1 MNIPKRIISAIMAL
15 CVGTAA
21 LPMTNLIPLTVAA
34 VEDYSV
40 VETDHCL
47 AYRVYADHA
56 EVYKQNPYYE
66 SLLSEELVIPSEI
79 EGKPVTVISNLS
91 YYPMRSITLPDTIT
105 RIGSSAFSNC
115 DQLEEITI
123 PSGVTEI
130 PYSAFGRCETLTKI
144 VLPDSI
150 TKIENNAFHDCP
162 SLVSIELPEH
172 LELIGQDAFNNC
184 TSLKEIHIPDGVK
197 EINNSTFYDCTSL
210 EKVTLPEN
218 LEIIKSWAFHNCT
231 ALQSITLPAFQSL
244 TTTITTGDGAYAR
257 EYTMDTLNPT
267 AFNGCTS
274 LSEFKIYPGS
284 TCYSVKDGL
293 LCNETG
299 DTLMLFPSG
308 LQSDT
313 YMLPEYIT
321 SINSKAFAYCNGIRK
336 LCIPDSV
343 TTLSEYAFAEMGSV
357 EEIVLPDTLTILPGN
372 VFRHSVNLQ
381 RIHFS
386 ANLKVIR
393 DKAFSETGFT
403 ELVIPDSVE
412 AVEKDAFTDMPSL
425 EHLTFGGK
433 TRFCY
438 ISGSSSSE
446 EDLEYQD
453 NGIGLVGNTAL
464 TEITVPNENPYYT
477 IREQAMVY
485 DHDGTEL
492 YACSPGIVTPIFR
505 IPDGTKVIGSSA
517 MRDID
522 GFQEVILPAG
532 IRELKMYSFYGSS
545 LEKLTFADESCLD
558 DLRLRTDCL
567 RDTPFLEQYEEEEGM
582 AITESGILLAAP
594 EGLEEM
600 VIPANVRTYLE
611 RGFSKFGGI
620 EFAPTTI
627 FEGNARLHDTNHVM
641 PVEHLVVKGDL
652 CFEENS
658 ISCWESLQSVS
669 VGGNCTVE
677 IGYDDLTIFNRNDT
691 ITDWTVGGELSVAG
705 ALRGSITHLSYPRPE
720 MHYCIGDNPDGTTSQ
735 ADMSERILPSEFD
748 KYCQT
753 ASESIPTPCLQQQHV
768 DYLQELHDGNGNC
781 YALYNPGI
789 RSEVP
794 VYLYPEDP
802 EAQPV
807 IFSKDQYYFGC
818 SAMDTD
824 GTLYIL
830 WGKNTRVDSNDD
842 SLVLCKYDLNG
853 ELLGE
858 CGIPV
863 DFTRATSPFMSG
875 NVSLVLT
882 NGMAV
887 FQYST
892 FWNNENSQGSGVCAV
907 DTATMQE
914 VRNDNKPEIYGNT
927 LGTDNPQT
935 LRHSF
940 SRAISLIPTKYG
952 VFGLDKKD
960 SLYLETHL
968 AGNGRFAVNLIRDT
982 SPVSQYSAMFYD
994 PDVSLCG
1001 LTASSS
1007 TFAFAGQ
1014 SNLSPSGRRNAFVR
1028 ILDQNLTSTADDL
1041 VGEDVV
1047 YKDDSGNE
1055 HITHNVIWLTDI
1067 PEDGEVGAVKLT
1079 TLGDGSYC
1087 AMWEQKIGEDGS
1099 VWYTVFDECGNR
1111 LRRPTKLLNARL
1123 SNTSV
1128 QPIADGTK
1136 LKWATVCD
1144 NVLTWYSVDLADGG
1158 ETVPVPQDPDK
1169 SLLGDVNEDGKIGA
1183 KDASDILV
1191 EYSKM
1196 STGGVS
1202 SFSDKQKAAANVNG
1216 DDKIDAKDASA
1227 ILSYYS
1233 YTSTG
1238 GKEDIESFLK
1248 SQKD

>member
-15 CVGTAA
+15 CVGTSA
-21 LPMTNLIPLTVAA
+21 LPMANLMPLTVAA
-34 VEDYSV
+34 VQDYSV
-40 VETDHCL
+40 VEADNYLVYHVYSDHVEVRRSYPIDESEL
-47 AYRVYADHA
+47 A
-56 EVYKQNPYYE
+56 
-66 SLLSEELVIPSEI
+66 EELEIPAEI

-91 YYPMRSITLPDTIT
+91 YYPMRSITLPDTVT
-105 RIGSSAFSNC
+105 SIGNSSFSAC

-130 PYSAFGRCETLTKI
+130 SYSAFSSCKALKKV
-144 VLPDSI
+144 VLPDGI
-150 TKIENNAFHDCP
+150 TKIDRNAFSQCS
-162 SLVSIELPEH
+162 SLVS
-172 LELIGQDAFNNC
+172 LEFPGQLEYLGENAFNNC
-184 TSLKEIHIPDGVK
+184 TSLE
-197 EINNSTFYDCTSL
+197 E
-210 EKVTLPEN
+210 VTLPEN
-218 LEIIKSWAFHNCT
+218 LELIESQAFHNCT
-231 ALQSITLPAFQSL
+231 ALQHITLPAFQSL
-244 TTTITTGDGAYAR
+244 KTTVNEWGLETEKDS
-257 EYTMDTLNPT
+257 LSLS
-267 AFNGCTS
+267 AFDGCTS
-274 LSEFKIYPGS
+274 LSEFKIHSGS
-284 TCYSVKDGL
+284 SCYSTVDGL

-299 DTLMLFPSG
+299 ETLILVPQG
-308 LQSDT
+308 LQADT
-313 YMLPEYIT
+313 YLLPGNIT
-321 SINSKAFAYCNGIRK
+321 AINSNAFKGCSGIRK

-343 TTLSEYAFAEMGSV
+343 TTLSEFAFAKMGSV
-357 EEIVLPDTLTILPGN
+357 EEIVLPDSLTILPSLL
-372 VFRHSVNLQ
+372 FDESSNLQ
-381 RIHFS
+381 RIHFPTS
-386 ANLKVIR
+386 LRIIM
-393 DKAFSETGFT
+393 DLAFCRTGFT

-412 AVEKDAFTDMPSL
+412 KVDETAFTNMSSL
-425 EHLTFGGK
+425 EHLTFGK
-433 TRFCY
+433 QTRFCDIY
-438 ISGSSSSE
+438 DHYDNE
-446 EDLEYQD
+446 EEFEYQ
-453 NGIGLVGNTAL
+453 GYGLVLSGDTAL
-464 TEITVPNENPYYT
+464 KKITIPKENPYYT
-477 IREQAMVY
+477 VREDAWVY
-485 DHDGTEL
+485 EHDGTEL
-492 YACSPGIVTPIFR
+492 YACSPGIITPVLR
-505 IPDGTKVIGSSA
+505 IPDGTKEIGISA
-517 MRDID
+517 MRNTD

-532 IRELKMYSFYGSS
+532 IRELKEYCFMNSS
-545 LEKLTFADESCLD
+545 LEKLALD
-558 DLRLRTDCL
+558 DEDDLDELRLRSDCL
-567 RDTPFLEQYEEEEGM
+567 RETPFLDQYAEEKGM
-582 AITESGILLAAP
+582 VITENGILLSAP
-594 EGLEEM
+594 EDVDEM
-600 VIPANVRTYLE
+600 VIPANVRAWLE
-611 RGFSKFGGI
+611 PGFGKFGGVS
-620 EFAPTTI
+620 FAPRTI
-627 FEGNARLHDTNHVM
+627 FEGNARFHDTNFSL
-641 PVEHLVVKGDL
+641 PIENLIVKGDL
-652 CFEENS
+652 YFEEKS
-658 ISCWESLQSVS
+658 IRFWDSLKSVT
-669 VGGNCTVE
+669 VDGNCTVE
-677 IGYDDLTIFNRNDT
+677 LCFDDLTAFNDS

-720 MHYCIGDNPDGTTSQ
+720 MHYCIGDNPDVTTSQ
-735 ADMSERILPSEFD
+735 ADISERILPSEFD

-753 ASESIPTPCLQQQHV
+753 ASESIPTPCLKQQHV

-789 RSEVP
+789 RSAVP

-802 EAQPV
+802 GAQPV

-830 WGKNTRVDSNDD
+830 WGKNTNVNSGED
-842 SLVLCKYDLNG
+842 SLVLCKYDPNG

-863 DFTRATSPFMSG
+863 DFTRATNPFSSG

-887 FQYST
+887 FQYAT
-892 FWNNENSQGSGVCAV
+892 FWNNERGQGSGVCAV
-907 DTATMQE
+907 DTVTMQE
-914 VRNDNKPEIYGNT
+914 VRNEYIPEIYGNSI
-927 LGTDNPQT
+927 GTDNPQT
-935 LRHSF
+935 FRNSY

-960 SLYLETHL
+960 SLYME
-968 AGNGRFAVNLIRDT
+968 ANIAKNGEFAVDSIGST
-982 SPVSQYSAMFYD
+982 FYPYSVMFYD

-1067 PEDGEVGAVKLT
+1067 PEDGEVGSVKLT

-1144 NVLTWYSVDLADGG
+1144 NVLTWYSVDLSDGG
-1158 ETVPVPQDPDK
+1158 ETVPVEQDPDK
-1169 SLLGDVNEDGKIGA
+1169 SLLGDVNEDGKIDA

-1196 STGGVS
+1196 STGGAS
-1202 SFSDKQKAAANVNG
+1202 SFSDKQKTAANVNG

-1248 SQKD
+1248 SNKE